1 MRAELSGA
9 SLPPGTACLCGGVG
23 RHCALDP
30 AAAGRPRLL
39 PLARRASRGRAASC
53 HAGPSPRC
61 DLSDPCTLQCRDSEH
76 VGAGVAVSP
85 RRTAQRAS
93 PSVSGDGARFRT
105 SLAAPGGRSVPVC
118 GVDRPA
124 ESDRRAAHF
133 ASFPAAGSQAA
144 RNAPQVAAPR
154 AVRSVAKPHCDSR
167 VLSLCPLDST
177 RKSLTF
183 TTSCPLVPKKR
194 P

>member
-1 MRAELSGA
+1 MLNSAGLLCLQGQRVCVAGLG
-9 SLPPGTACLCGGVG
+9 GTAHWIRQRRADPGCCRWPVG
-23 RHCALDP
+23 LPEVA
-30 AAAGRPRLL
+30 RLL
-39 PLARRASRGRAASC
+39 ATQAPPLAVTCQTRARSSAGTRSTSELGGRFTPP
-53 HAGPSPRC
+53 HP
-61 DLSDPCTLQCRDSEH
+61 
-76 VGAGVAVSP
+76 
-85 RRTAQRAS
+85 QRAS
-93 PSVSGDGARFRT
+93 SSVSGDGARFRT

-144 RNAPQVAAPR
+144 RHAPQVAAPR

-167 VLSLCPLDST
+167 VLSLCPLDSM